1 MNFTW
6 VAEDYFQNSQFQYDH
21 AQRALS
27 QYQFQSDETV
37 LDVGCGDGKIT
48 AEIANK
54 APNGHVVGI
63 DSSEHMIK
71 FANSEFG
78 SKSDN
83 LEFLVARAESFSYTN
98 KFDLIVS
105 FACLHW
111 VKDQLSFLNAA
122 NNALKNNGKIILT
135 LYPKHPYIWDSIEE
149 TISLPAWKEY
159 FVGYK
164 NPHISYDID
173 IYRNLCEQANL
184 NIQYLKEEMPIANFK
199 TVEGMEDFLKSW
211 LPHTDQVHP
220 YLRTKFIS
228 NIGNIFLKKISYK
241 KSDTLIGMPFR
252 RLDALLSKK
261 F

>member
-21 AQRALS
+21 AQHALS
-27 QYQFQSDETV
+27 QFQFLGDETV

-54 APNGHVVGI
+54 VPNGYVVGI
-63 DSSEHMIK
+63 DSSDHMIK

-78 SKSDN
+78 SKIDN
-83 LEFLVARAESFSYTN
+83 LKFLVDRAESFSYTD

-111 VKDQLSFLNAA
+111 VKDQISFLNAA
-122 NNALKNNGKIILT
+122 NNALKSNGKIILT
-135 LYPKHPYIWDSIEE
+135 LYPKHQYIWDSIEE
-149 TISLPAWKEY
+149 TISLPVWKEY

-173 IYRNLCEQANL
+173 IYRNLCKQANL
-184 NIQYLKEEMPIANFK
+184 NIQYLKEEVPIAYFR
-199 TVEGMEDFLKSW
+199 TVESMEDFLKSW

-220 YLRTKFIS
+220 YLRDKFIS
-228 NIGNIFLKKISYK
+228 NISKIFLKKISYNEG
-241 KSDTLIGMPFR
+241 DTLIGMPFR
-252 RLDALLSKK
+252 RLDATLSKR

>member
-27 QYQFQSDETV
+27 QYKFLGNETV

-54 APNGHVVGI
+54 IPNGRVIGI

-78 SKSDN
+78 SKSVN
-83 LEFLVARAESFSYTN
+83 LKFLVGKAESFSYTSE
-98 KFDLIVS
+98 FDLIVS

-111 VKDQLSFLNAA
+111 VKDQLSFLHAA
-122 NNALKNNGKIILT
+122 NNALKNDGKIVLT

-149 TISLPAWKEY
+149 AISLPTWKEY
-159 FVGYK
+159 FIGYK
-164 NPHISYDID
+164 NPHISYDIN
-173 IYRNLCEQANL
+173 IYRNLCEQAKL
-184 NIQYLKEEMPIANFK
+184 NIQYLKEEVPIANFK

-220 YLRTKFIS
+220 YLRAKFIS
-228 NIGNIFLKKISYK
+228 DIGRIFLKKISYK
-241 KSDTLIGMPFR
+241 ENDEIIGMPFR
-252 RLDALLSKK
+252 RLDVILSKQV
-261 F
+261 